1 MALRICSSRSTAE
14 EVGEADAVVA
24 EALTA
29 AVAAAVVVAIDIAA
43 HLGGIADRLTVNW
56 QWRLIGLLCVNYL

>member
-1 MALRICSSRSTAE
+1 M
-14 EVGEADAVVA
+14 VA

-29 AVAAAVVVAIDIAA
+29 VVAAVVVAIDIAA

-56 QWRLIGLLCVNYL
+56 HWRLIGLLWLPYFMGW

>member
-29 AVAAAVVVAIDIAA
+29 AVAAAVAAEEAAAAVVVTDLTA
-43 HLGGIADRLTVNW
+43 HLGDRLTVNW
-56 QWRLIGLLCVNYL
+56 QWRLIGLL

>member
-1 MALRICSSRSTAE
+1 MFSE

-29 AVAAAVVVAIDIAA
+29 AVAAMATAAAVAAVVVAAAVVVTDLTA
-43 HLGGIADRLTVNW
+43 HLGDHLTINW
-56 QWRLIGLLCVNYL
+56 HWRLIGL